1 MKKVLRIIFVVLLIL
16 VLAIPVKLFL
26 IGEPVDGSTVICDVR
41 EDDHQVDIFVT
52 TPASAIGFTD
62 ARLRQEDTTLYITF
76 REVLVSSLYDSGQKS
91 IYIEKCDLTKIV
103 LGGKVIWEK

>member
-1 MKKVLRIIFVVLLIL
+1 MRKVLLFLMAAVFIIFLGIG
-16 VLAIPVKLFL
+16 AKLFL
-26 IGEPVDGSTVICDVR
+26 IGESVDGSTVICDVR

-62 ARLRQEDTTLYITF
+62 ARLRQEGTTLYITF
-76 REVLVSSLYDSGQKS
+76 RKVLVSSLYDSGQKS
-91 IYIEKCDLTKIV
+91 IYIEKCDLTRIV

>member
-1 MKKVLRIIFVVLLIL
+1 MKKVLLFLIAAVFIIFLGIGT
-16 VLAIPVKLFL
+16 KLFL
-26 IGEPVDGSTVICDVR
+26 IGEPVDGSTVVCDVR

>member
-1 MKKVLRIIFVVLLIL
+1 MRKVLLFLMAAVFIIFLGIG
-16 VLAIPVKLFL
+16 AKLFL

-62 ARLRQEDTTLYITF
+62 ARLRQEGTTLYITF
-76 REVLVSSLYDSGQKS
+76 RKVLVSSLYDSGQKS
-91 IYIEKCDLTKIV
+91 IYIEKCDLTRIV